1 MELENAAI
9 KAAHSMIGE
18 GVSLSPLQFYRELD
32 IRLKKAFNL
41 PVKCKFYYRTQPHT
55 DFKIVIFETS
65 CGHWVNMARRQKIKY
80 CPFCGNL
87 IQKI

>member
-18 GVSLSPLQFYRELD
+18 GISLSPLQFYRELD
-32 IRLKKAFNL
+32 IRLKKVFKL
-41 PVKCKFYYRTQPHT
+41 PTKCTYRYGAIGFTPIGQV
-55 DFKIVIFETS
+55 FFVTS
-65 CGHWVNMARRQKIKY
+65 CGNWLWMQRRKRIKY

-87 IQKI
+87 IKKV